1 MTHFPNSDLL
11 EATATNLCTA
21 LSGSQSFFSF
31 CTIVLFVLAYGKHS
45 DGEDDLS
52 VAVHITTMN
61 DQLGKSSVDYNFIS
75 DRMQRTYVDRRKMAL
90 DGLRIDLILE
100 KYPALCSTL
109 QVLTSVLRFW

>member
-1 MTHFPNSDLL
+1 MQAPK
-11 EATATNLCTA
+11 
-21 LSGSQSFFSF
+21 
-31 CTIVLFVLAYGKHS
+31 AYGKHS

-90 DGLRIDLILE
+90 YGLRIDLILE